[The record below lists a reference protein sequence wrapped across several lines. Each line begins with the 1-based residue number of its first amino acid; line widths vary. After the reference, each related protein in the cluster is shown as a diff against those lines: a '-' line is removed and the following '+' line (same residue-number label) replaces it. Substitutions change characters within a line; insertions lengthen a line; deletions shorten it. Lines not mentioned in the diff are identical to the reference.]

1 MNTMAGTPVRRVWSA
16 SPLVLT
22 AILLAWALAL
32 ASEFTGVPG
41 WVHHHHLLSPDM
53 AAWASIGLFLAAW
66 QIHIAAMMLPSTLPM
81 IGHFRHMA
89 AAQPRPVAA
98 RSAFLM
104 GYLIVWTGFGIAAS
118 LTYLGVHAVI
128 EHWHWLASRPQVGV
142 GGVLILA
149 GAFQFSGLKD
159 RCMEKCRHPV
169 AFLMAHYQRGVP
181 AALKLGLRHGLFCL
195 GCCWALMLVMFAVG
209 IANLAWMAPLA
220 LLMLY
225 EKTGSAGDK
234 IVRPVGVVLILI
246 GLGMMMFA
254 GPMSIEHHHG

>member
-1 MNTMAGTPVRRVWSA
+1 MARLPARRVWSA
-16 SPLVLT
+16 SPLVMT
-22 AILLAWALAL
+22 AILLAWVLAL
-32 ASEFTGVPG
+32 VSEFTGTPG
-41 WVHHHHLLSPDM
+41 WVHHHHLLTPEM

-81 IGHFRHMA
+81 MGHFRRMA
-89 AAQPRPVAA
+89 AAQPRPAAA
-98 RSAFLM
+98 RSAFLA
-104 GYLIVWTGFGIAAS
+104 GYLIIWTGFGLAAS
-118 LTYLGVHAVI
+118 LAYLGAHAVV
-128 EHWHWLASRPQVGV
+128 EQGHWLASRSEVGM

-149 GAFQFSGLKD
+149 GAFQFSTLKD

-181 AALKLGLRHGLFCL
+181 AALKVGLRHGLFCL

-225 EKTGSAGDK
+225 EKIGKTGGK
-234 IVRPVGVVLILI
+234 VIRPVGVVLIVL
-246 GLGMMMFA
+246 GLAMMLSID
-254 GPMSIEHHHG
+254 PMSVGHHHG